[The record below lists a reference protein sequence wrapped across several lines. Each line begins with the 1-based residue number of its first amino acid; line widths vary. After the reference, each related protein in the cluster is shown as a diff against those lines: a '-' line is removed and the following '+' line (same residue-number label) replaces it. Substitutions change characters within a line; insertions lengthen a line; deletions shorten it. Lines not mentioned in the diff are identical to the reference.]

1 MVPNEEGVRGR
12 ACLNWRGACR
22 VPRSGAP
29 GVLAWY
35 PRFVSDTA
43 RDAILAQAAA
53 HRRMSGV
60 RKILMS
66 CAMSDEVRA
75 IACARIE
82 SQHPEFTEE
91 EVRDQLV
98 WELYGIR
105 RPR

>member
-1 MVPNEEGVRGR
+1 M
-12 ACLNWRGACR
+12 
-22 VPRSGAP
+22 
-29 GVLAWY
+29 LAWY
-35 PRFVSDTA
+35 PRLVLDTA
-43 RDAILAQAAA
+43 REAILAQAAA

-75 IACARIE
+75 IACARIK

-91 EVRDQLV
+91 EVREQLV

-105 RPR
+105 RQR